1 MNKSPPSPPLSVLIS
16 VLKPYSMCLLMWVCM
31 ILFIK
36 FFALLLFCFG
46 ACQRLWCP
54 WWETGRWC
62 SLGSPG
68 AGARAHHR
76 FGSLTLLVV
85 APSSSQEQGDPG
97 GDKSGSLTTPEIASF
112 VSISPSTFRCETK
125 ALTGVTFFFLCPCP
139 FSLGLLPF
147 RSFLQVTPQSGA

>member
-1 MNKSPPSPPLSVLIS
+1 MPKAVMPVGGD
-16 VLKPYSMCLLMWVCM
+16 W
-31 ILFIK
+31 
-36 FFALLLFCFG
+36 
-46 ACQRLWCP
+46 
-54 WWETGRWC
+54 TC

-85 APSSSQEQGDPG
+85 APSSSQEQGDPR

-125 ALTGVTFFFLCPCP
+125 ALTGVTFF
-139 FSLGLLPF
+139 SLPVPVFTQPASLPF
-147 RSFLQVTPQSGA
+147 FFFQSYPTEWSLAPWPLAGGRLKKEKKMPLTPGRKRERVLS